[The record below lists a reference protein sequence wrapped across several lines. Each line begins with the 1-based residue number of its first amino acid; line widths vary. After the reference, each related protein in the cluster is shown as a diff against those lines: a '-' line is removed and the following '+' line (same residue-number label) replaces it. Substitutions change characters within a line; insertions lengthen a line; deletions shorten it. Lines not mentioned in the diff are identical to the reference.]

1 MFGKWPKHSTA
12 LRSGNPMHGLVLI
25 PGVGKVTLLFPG
37 LLVVGEIG
45 LFRLPPSSLLRE
57 TFALK
62 EGRKKYRVVI

>member
-1 MFGKWPKHSTA
+1 
-12 LRSGNPMHGLVLI
+12 MHGLVLI

-45 LFRLPPSSLLRE
+45 LSRLPPSSLLRE